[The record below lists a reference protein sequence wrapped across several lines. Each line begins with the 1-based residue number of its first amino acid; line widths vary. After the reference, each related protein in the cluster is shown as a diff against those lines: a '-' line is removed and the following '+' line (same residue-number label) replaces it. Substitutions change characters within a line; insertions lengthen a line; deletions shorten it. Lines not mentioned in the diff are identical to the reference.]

1 MGLHMHKQATSWL
14 QEQRVNSHVRPLA
27 WGGDRHF
34 VSTVPHI
41 LALCGSLLL
50 LRIQMQMRQLQVG
63 TQMSIAVTK
72 TTFSSVSP
80 APSKSPENTA
90 SFLDA
95 NGRPKHVVCP
105 KGCVHEYRSAR
116 ALRTLAALQ
125 KDTSTPSKRGA
136 QLHATFA
143 HTVAIQMDLVM
154 FFGGQGTVFSTLER

>member
-1 MGLHMHKQATSWL
+1 MGRRSSLCLYS
-14 QEQRVNSHVRPLA
+14 
-27 WGGDRHF
+27 
-34 VSTVPHI
+34 STYIRAVLI
-41 LALCGSLLL
+41 LALASHTDADASTSGRHPDVHCGNQDDVFFCIS
-50 LRIQMQMRQLQVG
+50 G
-63 TQMSIAVTK
+63 
-72 TTFSSVSP
+72 P
-80 APSKSPENTA
+80 PPKSPESTA

-143 HTVAIQMDLVM
+143 HTVGIQMDLVM
-154 FFGGQGTVFSTLER
+154 FFGGQATVFSTLER